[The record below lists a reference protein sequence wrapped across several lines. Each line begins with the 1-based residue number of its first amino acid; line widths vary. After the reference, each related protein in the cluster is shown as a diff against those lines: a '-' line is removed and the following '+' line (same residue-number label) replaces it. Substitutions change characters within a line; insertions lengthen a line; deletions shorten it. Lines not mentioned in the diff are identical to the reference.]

1 MLIQGRSAP
10 SKPDP
15 RGTGLRSVA
24 ALALLAAASLALIAL
39 HSAAGPTPWPSAL
52 PILRAFISPL
62 NLGILLAAPFVMILF
77 SRGARVFSGPLFEMV
92 KELAAKAGLPMP
104 RVYMTKWSKP
114 NAFATGFIHHLSV
127 VAAAG
132 PIMELLTEREM
143 RAVMSH
149 EMSHVKYYHM
159 LYFLPALFFLQY
171 LPGHSINLLQ
181 MAIALWAPLAWTFLF
196 SLVSRANETQADHGG
211 AALSGDPAALASA
224 LRKLTIY
231 GALKSGV
238 PPGTGNAVFNALLS
252 HPKTPD
258 RVRYLDAMAPKP

>member
-1 MLIQGRSAP
+1 
-10 SKPDP
+10 
-15 RGTGLRSVA
+15 
-24 ALALLAAASLALIAL
+24 
-39 HSAAGPTPWPSAL
+39 
-52 PILRAFISPL
+52 
-62 NLGILLAAPFVMILF
+62 MILF
-77 SRGARVFSGPLFEMV
+77 SRGARVFAGPLFEMV
-92 KELAAKAGLPMP
+92 KELAGKAGLPMP
-104 RVYMTKWSKP
+104 RVYMAKWSKP

-149 EMSHVKYYHM
+149 ELSHVKYYHM

-171 LPGHSINLLQ
+171 LPGHSINILQ

-238 PPGTGNAVFNALLS
+238 PPGTGSAMYNALLS
-252 HPKTPD
+252 HPKMTD
-258 RVRYLDAMAPKP
+258 RVRYLDAMSPKP